1 MHVMHTSCVM
11 ALSLFLEQLDKRVD
25 AQQKD
30 MKKHVP
36 ERRVRIIGE
45 SADSH
50 PPSDAPQWTVD
61 TAWIEGYLLNPPRLC
76 TKQPKFWR
84 S

>member
-36 ERRVRIIGE
+36 KRRVRIIGE
-45 SADSH
+45 SADMMHHSG
-50 PPSDAPQWTVD
+50 Q
-61 TAWIEGYLLNPPRLC
+61 
-76 TKQPKFWR
+76 
-84 S
+84 